1 MTERVALL
9 VGTRKGLFVL
19 DGDADRKTWD
29 VRGPL
34 CDGWP
39 IHDAIVDPAPGS
51 TPIRKP
57 STEPL
62 KNANLQSF
70 MSCHVGRRLRNPRGT
85 GSIVPPSCGSMLAMT
100 SAIAKMPIWIASSR

>member
-19 DGDADRKTWD
+19 DGDADREQWI

-39 IHDAIVDPAPGS
+39 IHDAIVDRSSGAHIAGGGS
-51 TPIRKP
+51 
-57 STEPL
+57 
-62 KNANLQSF
+62 N
-70 MSCHVGRRLRNPRGT
+70 
-85 GSIVPPSCGSMLAMT
+85 
-100 SAIAKMPIWIASSR
+100 WY